1 MLVTKAIVEY
11 HYDTVPAPVLI
22 VGECAHIFPAE
33 MMIREDDNVV
43 QRKHGLTKTDVITSV
58 NDDGSFETQNTLYV
72 LVTNRLN
79 MGTYKFKTFSIVGVY
94 IKIA

>member
-43 QRKHGLTKTDVITSV
+43 QRKYGLTKTDVITSV
-58 NDDGSFETQNTLYV
+58 NVDGSFETQNTLYV
-72 LVTNRLN
+72 LVTNLVR
-79 MGTYKFKTFSIVGVY
+79 
-94 IKIA
+94 

>member
-43 QRKHGLTKTDVITSV
+43 QRKHGLTKTDVITSI
-58 NDDGSFETQNTLYV
+58 NWEDCSFETQSTLYV
-72 LVTNRLN
+72 LVTNLVR
-79 MGTYKFKTFSIVGVY
+79 
-94 IKIA
+94 

>member
-43 QRKHGLTKTDVITSV
+43 QRKHGLTKTGMIISV

-72 LVTNRLN
+72 LVTNLVR
-79 MGTYKFKTFSIVGVY
+79 
-94 IKIA
+94 

>member
-43 QRKHGLTKTDVITSV
+43 QRKHGLTKTGVITSV

-72 LVTNRLN
+72 LVTNLVR
-79 MGTYKFKTFSIVGVY
+79 
-94 IKIA
+94 

>member
-11 HYDTVPAPVLI
+11 HYDTLPAPVLI
-22 VGECAHIFPAE
+22 VGECAYIFPAE

-43 QRKHGLTKTDVITSV
+43 QRKHGLTKTDAITSV

-72 LVTNRLN
+72 LVTNLVR
-79 MGTYKFKTFSIVGVY
+79 
-94 IKIA
+94 

>member
-33 MMIREDDNVV
+33 MMIREDDSVV
-43 QRKHGLTKTDVITSV
+43 QRKHGLTKTGVITSV
-58 NDDGSFETQNTLYV
+58 NVDGSFETQNTLYV
-72 LVTNRLN
+72 LVTNLVR
-79 MGTYKFKTFSIVGVY
+79 
-94 IKIA
+94 

>member
-43 QRKHGLTKTDVITSV
+43 QRKHGLTKTGVITSV
-58 NDDGSFETQNTLYV
+58 NDDGSFETE
-72 LVTNRLN
+72 R
-79 MGTYKFKTFSIVGVY
+79 
-94 IKIA
+94 KIGRAHV

>member
-11 HYDTVPAPVLI
+11 HYDTVPPPVLI

-43 QRKHGLTKTDVITSV
+43 QRKHGLTKTGIITSV
-58 NDDGSFETQNTLYV
+58 NVDGSFETQNTLYV
-72 LVTNRLN
+72 LVTNLVR
-79 MGTYKFKTFSIVGVY
+79 
-94 IKIA
+94 

>member
-43 QRKHGLTKTDVITSV
+43 QRKHGLTKTGVITSV
-58 NDDGSFETQNTLYV
+58 NDDGSFETQSTLYV
-72 LVTNRLN
+72 LVTNLVR
-79 MGTYKFKTFSIVGVY
+79 
-94 IKIA
+94 

>member
-33 MMIREDDNVV
+33 MMIRDDNVV
-43 QRKHGLTKTDVITSV
+43 QRKHGLTKTDAITSV
-58 NDDGSFETQNTLYV
+58 NDDGSFETQSTLYV
-72 LVTNRLN
+72 LVTNLVR
-79 MGTYKFKTFSIVGVY
+79 
-94 IKIA
+94 